1 VEFFLASQVESLP
14 PANTV
19 LSLNGFRLAPA
30 PRGYPFQSNRFLA
43 QAFDNKR
50 TARDLM
56 TEDRSKQA
64 GNGKE
69 SVGTIG
75 GSKSSAWNTTL
86 AEQLLQSLWVKAD
99 AETCKKL
106 VQGALS
112 RLARRG
118 SLTAFADLLSH

>member
-56 TEDRSKQA
+56 TEDRSKRA
-64 GNGKE
+64 GTGKSRSGPSGFQVQRLE
-69 SVGTIG
+69 YHPCGT
-75 GSKSSAWNTTL
+75 A
-86 AEQLLQSLWVKAD
+86 AAV
-99 AETCKKL
+99 
-106 VQGALS
+106 AL
-112 RLARRG
+112 G
-118 SLTAFADLLSH
+118 

>member
-1 VEFFLASQVESLP
+1 
-14 PANTV
+14 
-19 LSLNGFRLAPA
+19 
-30 PRGYPFQSNRFLA
+30 
-43 QAFDNKR
+43 
-50 TARDLM
+50 M

-99 AETCKKL
+99 AETCKRL
-106 VQGALS
+106 VQGSLEALAGMN
-112 RLARRG
+112 LKGEIEGMIAV
-118 SLTAFADLLSH
+118 